1 MKIVIKTKNIK
12 LTQSLRDFIQ
22 EKFDSLE
29 KFLKIFQDEKYY
41 NGFFGKGK
49 PRVEAWVEVERES
62 LHHKKG
68 EVFRAE
74 CQLRF
79 PGKSIRS
86 EAISKNLRQ
95 AINKVKDELQREFK
109 QYKEKIISQNK
120 RKTRVLKK
128 ELKISS
134 TARSYRK
141 GRIREEGI

>member
-29 KFLKIFQDEKYY
+29 KFLKIFQAEKYY
-41 NGFFGKGK
+41 DGFFGKGK
-49 PRVEAWVEVERES
+49 PRVEAWVEVGKES

-109 QYKEKIISQNK
+109 QYKEKITSQNK
-120 RKTRVLKK
+120 RKARVSKK
-128 ELKISS
+128 ELKISPA
-134 TARSYRK
+134 ARSYRK
-141 GRIREEGI
+141 GRIREEGV